1 MCSST
6 NAGST
11 VASGAAAASAG
22 AHAATAAAMRARLG
36 ACRPRRG
43 ACPFFAAS
51 LPRRRFTRAADIRRP
66 ARRPQ
71 RSARACRS
79 QARRLR
85 PTGLGAWLPG
95 GAAAG
100 RRAGARR
107 AARLI
112 RRDRRSR
119 QRAQR
124 PARRQEARLG
134 AGRGH
139 RRRQARVRR
148 GDAQQVRAQ
157 RRAGAR
163 PGPDPSPGA
172 RRPARTGQQ
181 RVRQHQPGE
190 RGGAI
195 DAGGERQVGEP
206 GQWPVCAR
214 PRPPAQPR
222 EYVHHAGG
230 CAPCWTGRV

>member
-1 MCSST
+1 MHAGQRFGMTAAGARWQGRGSMGRARMLMCSST

-107 AARLI
+107 AGGLL
-112 RRDRRSR
+112 RRDPRSR
-119 QRAQR
+119 HASACA
-124 PARRQEARLG
+124 PAARS
-134 AGRGH
+134 AKAC
-139 RRRQARVRR
+139 RRQACYLQT
-148 GDAQQVRAQ
+148 D
-157 RRAGAR
+157 
-163 PGPDPSPGA
+163 GPVHGYWAPRLP
-172 RRPARTGQQ
+172 
-181 RVRQHQPGE
+181 
-190 RGGAI
+190 
-195 DAGGERQVGEP
+195 AGG
-206 GQWPVCAR
+206 
-214 PRPPAQPR
+214 
-222 EYVHHAGG
+222 
-230 CAPCWTGRV
+230 